1 MIETPSNSH
10 SWFEWIQL
18 IATICVPVAIGIFT
32 IIQNQ
37 SQSEQQRNNLKIAA
51 ENRLKDIE
59 IADYNRE
66 KDRWLADDQQKEN
79 ILVDYQNFLA
89 NLLEKHGMTLNG
101 TSTVRFVAR
110 FRTLIALN
118 QLNSARRSF
127 LIRSLYEAQLISF
140 RTIQTNNTMTEF
152 ESVDTPRSIVDLSSA
167 NLSGLSLGI
176 NEDDNDECPRECIPG
191 VRIDAL
197 VLSQTQ
203 LKNAFFRKLYFQ
215 GALFVKSIMDSV
227 DFRCAYL
234 NGTNDYLTFANS
246 LLIHAKFHKACAQD
260 VSFQSVDLY
269 KAQMHG
275 MVCRHCIFRCAQI
288 NHADLHDVFF
298 YREDV
303 NKDKLHDE
311 YENINFTET
320 SLIGA
325 TFDHL
330 SLRGTLFIGTNLSRI
345 RIINCVFSRDSVQYA
360 AATFEKSTLINA
372 TIENSSF
379 DYVHFIDSNLSGA
392 KIFMSNFT
400 HASMKNIDLT
410 GATLEMCNF
419 SSTNLAGCIMTNANI
434 HLSYFVDSDLT
445 GCQGITDVQLAQ
457 AKSIAGAILPNG
469 SKISSI

>member
-18 IATICVPVAIGIFT
+18 IATICVPVVIGIFT

-59 IADYNRE
+59 IADRNRE

-79 ILVDYQNFLA
+79 ILIDYQNFLA

-101 TSTVRFVAR
+101 TSTARLIAR
-110 FRTLIALN
+110 FRTLIALD

-140 RTIQTNNTMTEF
+140 QTVQTNNVVTEF
-152 ESVDTPRSIVDLSSA
+152 ESFDTLRSIVDLSSA

-191 VRIDAL
+191 VGIDAL

-203 LKNAFFRKLYFQ
+203 LTNAFFRKMNFQ
-215 GALFVKSIMDSV
+215 GALFVKSIMDNA
-227 DFRCAYL
+227 DFRCSYL
-234 NGTNDYLTFANS
+234 NGTNGGLTFASS
-246 LLIHAKFHKACAQD
+246 LLIHAKFRKTCALD
-260 VSFQSVDLY
+260 VSFQSVNLD

-275 MVCRHCIFRCAQI
+275 MICKHCIFRDAQI
-288 NHADLHDVFF
+288 NHADLDDVEF
-298 YREDV
+298 YREDE
-303 NKDKLHDE
+303 NNDTFHDK

-325 TFDHL
+325 KFDHL
-330 SLRGTLFIGTNLSRI
+330 SLRGTLFIGANLSRI
-345 RIINCVFSRDSVQYA
+345 CIINCVLSRDSVQFA

-372 TIENSSF
+372 TIQNSSF

-419 SSTNLAGCIMTNANI
+419 NDANLAGCIMTNANI
-434 HLSYFVDSDLT
+434 NLSYFVGSDLT

-469 SKISSI
+469 TKISST